1 MSAAMPAPQVEKH
14 EAATG
19 LQQEAKM
26 RSMSRSVIGL
36 LAFTFALGIGSVAVR
51 AADPTIPGVSFNGGD
66 GSYKRVLS
74 QGITLGISNDPPY
87 TFQDESTK
95 EYDGIDVRI
104 FREICKR
111 LAITKVKWEIVQF
124 DALIPG
130 IGARRWDVVV
140 DNLHENPKRLAV
152 VAFTSPAYW
161 YGSALAVQ
169 KGNPKNIH
177 TSADMAGHSVGTVR
191 GSFNQGLLEKRTDL
205 KEMKLYTSNEA
216 EFADLIAGRVDV
228 IMEDDIKIG
237 QFMKNHPEAAM
248 ELATGYE
255 VAPEEYGYARYAL
268 AKDDVDLNH
277 AVSRALD
284 EMRGDGSLRKIIA
297 EFGLTDRNLWY
308 YPVK

>member
-1 MSAAMPAPQVEKH
+1 
-14 EAATG
+14 
-19 LQQEAKM
+19 
-26 RSMSRSVIGL
+26 
-36 LAFTFALGIGSVAVR
+36 
-51 AADPTIPGVSFNGGD
+51 
-66 GSYKRVLS
+66 
-74 QGITLGISNDPPY
+74 
-87 TFQDESTK
+87 
-95 EYDGIDVRI
+95 
-104 FREICKR
+104 
-111 LAITKVKWEIVQF
+111 VQF

-130 IGARRWDVVV
+130 IAAKRWDVVV

-161 YGSALAVQ
+161 YGSALAVN

-205 KEMKLYTSNEA
+205 KELKLYTSNEA

-268 AKDDVDLNH
+268 AKQDVDLNH
-277 AVSRALD
+277 AISRALD
-284 EMRGDGSLRKIIA
+284 EIRGDGTLGKIIA

>member
-1 MSAAMPAPQVEKH
+1 MLSNNRILK
-14 EAATG
+14 
-19 LQQEAKM
+19 
-26 RSMSRSVIGL
+26 GL
-36 LAFTFALGIGSVAVR
+36 LAFAFTIGIGSAT
-51 AADPTIPGVSFNGGD
+51 ALAGDPTLPGVSFNGGD
-66 GSYKRVLS
+66 GSYKRVVDG
-74 QGITLGISNDPPY
+74 GITLGISNDPPY
-87 TFQDESTK
+87 TFQDTSTQ

-104 FREICKR
+104 FKEICKR
-111 LAITKVKWEIVQF
+111 LGIEKIKWEIVQF

-130 IGARRWDVVV
+130 IGAKRWDVVV

-161 YGSALAVQ
+161 YGSALAVN

-177 TSADMAGHSVGTVR
+177 TSADMAGHTVGTVR

-205 KEMKLYTSNEA
+205 KELKLYTSNEA

-237 QFMKNHPEAAM
+237 QFMKAHPDAAM

-268 AKDDVDLNH
+268 AKEDVDLNH

-284 EMRGDGSLRKIIA
+284 EIRGDGTLSKIIA

-308 YPVK
+308 FPVK

>member
-1 MSAAMPAPQVEKH
+1 
-14 EAATG
+14 
-19 LQQEAKM
+19 M
-26 RSMSRSVIGL
+26 RPINRRALGL
-36 LAFTFALGIGSVAVR
+36 LAFAFALGIGIAAAR
-51 AADPTIPGVSFNGGD
+51 AEDPTVPGVSFNGGD
-66 GSYKRVLS
+66 GSYKRVIAN
-74 QGITLGISNDPPY
+74 GITLGISNDPPY
-87 TFQDESTK
+87 TYQDQATK
-95 EYDGIDVRI
+95 DYDGIDVRI

-111 LAITKVKWEIVQF
+111 LGITNVKWEIVQF

-130 IGARRWDVVV
+130 IGAKRWDVVV

-169 KGNPKNIH
+169 KGNPLNIH
-177 TSADMAGHSVGTVR
+177 TSADMAGHTVGTVR

-205 KEMKLYTSNEA
+205 KELKLYTSNEA

-268 AKDDVDLNH
+268 SKDDVDLNH

>member
-1 MSAAMPAPQVEKH
+1 MLSNNRILK
-14 EAATG
+14 G
-19 LQQEAKM
+19 LIAC
-26 RSMSRSVIGL
+26 
-36 LAFTFALGIGSVAVR
+36 AFAVGIGSAT
-51 AADPTIPGVSFNGGD
+51 ALAGDPTLPGVSFNGGD
-66 GSYKRVLS
+66 GSYKRVVDG
-74 QGITLGISNDPPY
+74 GITLGISNDPPY
-87 TFQDESTK
+87 TFQDTSTQ

-104 FREICKR
+104 FKEICKR
-111 LAITKVKWEIVQF
+111 LGIEKVKWEIVQF

-130 IGARRWDVVV
+130 IGAKRWDVVV

-161 YGSALAVQ
+161 YGSALAVN

-177 TSADMAGHSVGTVR
+177 TTEDMAGHTVGTVR

-205 KEMKLYTSNEA
+205 KELKLYTSNEA
-216 EFADLIAGRVDV
+216 EFSDLIAGRVDV

-237 QFMKNHPEAAM
+237 QFMKAHPDAAM
-248 ELATGYE
+248 ELATGYQ

-268 AKDDVDLNH
+268 AKEDVDLNH

-284 EMRGDGSLRKIIA
+284 EIRGDGTLGKIIA

-308 YPVK
+308 FPVK

>member
-1 MSAAMPAPQVEKH
+1 
-14 EAATG
+14 
-19 LQQEAKM
+19 M
-26 RSMSRSVIGL
+26 RSINRSLIGL
-36 LAFTFALGIGSVAVR
+36 LAFAFALAIGSTAVR
-51 AADPTIPGVSFNGGD
+51 AADPTVPGVSFNGGD
-66 GSYKRVLS
+66 GSYKRVVAD
-74 QGITLGISNDPPY
+74 GITLGISNDAPY

-111 LAITKVKWEIVQF
+111 LGIDKVKWEIVQF

-130 IGARRWDVVV
+130 IGAKRWDVVV

-161 YGSALAVQ
+161 YGSALAVN

-205 KEMKLYTSNEA
+205 KELKLYTTNEA

-228 IMEDDIKIG
+228 VMEDDIKIG
-237 QFMKNHPEAAM
+237 QFMKHNPGAAM

-268 AKDDVDLNH
+268 SKADVDLNH

-284 EMRGDGSLRKIIA
+284 EIRGDGTLGKIMS

>member
-1 MSAAMPAPQVEKH
+1 
-14 EAATG
+14 
-19 LQQEAKM
+19 M
-26 RSMSRSVIGL
+26 RSINRSVVGL
-36 LAFTFALGIGSVAVR
+36 LAFALALGFGCATVR
-51 AADPTIPGVSFNGGD
+51 AGDSALPGVSFNGGD
-66 GSYKRVLS
+66 GSYKRVVAD
-74 QGITLGISNDPPY
+74 GITLGISNDPPY
-87 TFQDESTK
+87 TFQDEKTK
-95 EYDGIDVRI
+95 DYDGIDVRI

-111 LAITKVKWEIVQF
+111 LGITNVKWEIVQF

-130 IGARRWDVVV
+130 IAAKRWDVVV
-140 DNLHENPKRLAV
+140 DNLHENPKRLKV

-161 YGSALAVQ
+161 YGSALAVN

-177 TSADMAGHSVGTVR
+177 TVADMAGHSVGTVR

-205 KEMKLYTSNEA
+205 KELKLYTSNEA

-268 AKDDVDLNH
+268 AKQDVDLNH

-284 EMRGDGSLRKIIA
+284 EIRGDGTLGKIIA

-308 YPVK
+308 FPVK

>member
-1 MSAAMPAPQVEKH
+1 MLSNNRILK
-14 EAATG
+14 
-19 LQQEAKM
+19 
-26 RSMSRSVIGL
+26 GL
-36 LAFTFALGIGSVAVR
+36 LAIAFTIGIGSAT
-51 AADPTIPGVSFNGGD
+51 ALAGDPTLPGVSFNGGD
-66 GSYKRVLS
+66 GSYKRVVEG
-74 QGITLGISNDPPY
+74 GITLGISNDPPY
-87 TFQDESTK
+87 TFQDTSTQ

-104 FREICKR
+104 FKEISKR
-111 LAITKVKWEIVQF
+111 LGIEKIKWEIVQF

-130 IGARRWDVVV
+130 IGAKRWDVVV

-161 YGSALAVQ
+161 YGSALAVN

-177 TSADMAGHSVGTVR
+177 TFADMAGHTVGTVR

-205 KEMKLYTSNEA
+205 KELKLYTSNEA

-237 QFMKNHPEAAM
+237 QFMKAHPDAAM
-248 ELATGYE
+248 DLATGYN

-268 AKDDVDLNH
+268 AKEDVDLNH

-284 EMRGDGSLRKIIA
+284 EIRADGTLGKIIA

-308 YPVK
+308 FPVK

>member
-1 MSAAMPAPQVEKH
+1 
-14 EAATG
+14 
-19 LQQEAKM
+19 M
-26 RSMSRSVIGL
+26 RLISRSVMGL
-36 LAFTFALGIGSVAVR
+36 LAFTFALGIGSAAVR

-66 GSYKRVLS
+66 GSYKRVLA

-111 LAITKVKWEIVQF
+111 LAISKVKWEIVQF

-177 TSADMAGHSVGTVR
+177 TSADLAGHSVGTVR

-205 KEMKLYTSNEA
+205 KELKSIRRMKPNSPT
-216 EFADLIAGRVDV
+216 
-228 IMEDDIKIG
+228 
-237 QFMKNHPEAAM
+237 
-248 ELATGYE
+248 
-255 VAPEEYGYARYAL
+255 
-268 AKDDVDLNH
+268 
-277 AVSRALD
+277 
-284 EMRGDGSLRKIIA
+284 
-297 EFGLTDRNLWY
+297 
-308 YPVK
+308 

>member
-1 MSAAMPAPQVEKH
+1 MLSINQ
-14 EAATG
+14 
-19 LQQEAKM
+19 
-26 RSMSRSVIGL
+26 SVKGL
-36 LAFTFALGIGSVAVR
+36 LAFAFALGIGSTVAWSDP
-51 AADPTIPGVSFNGGD
+51 AAVSTSFNGGD
-66 GSYKRVLS
+66 GSYKRVLAD
-74 QGITLGISNDPPY
+74 GITLGISNDPPY
-87 TFQDESTK
+87 TFQDNATQ

-104 FREICKR
+104 FKEICKR
-111 LAITKVKWEIVQF
+111 LGIEKVKWEIVQF

-130 IGARRWDVVV
+130 IGAKRWDVVV

-161 YGSALAVQ
+161 YGSALAVN

-177 TSADMAGHSVGTVR
+177 TTEDMAGHTVGTVR

-205 KEMKLYTSNEA
+205 KELKLYTSNEA

-237 QFMKNHPEAAM
+237 QFMKAHPDAAM
-248 ELATGYE
+248 ELASGYQ

-268 AKDDVDLNH
+268 AKEDVDLNH
-277 AVSRALD
+277 AVSRTLD
-284 EMRGDGSLRKIIA
+284 ELRGDGTLSKIIA

-308 YPVK
+308 FPVK

>member
-1 MSAAMPAPQVEKH
+1 
-14 EAATG
+14 
-19 LQQEAKM
+19 M
-26 RSMSRSVIGL
+26 RSITRSVIGVM
-36 LAFTFALGIGSVAVR
+36 AFAFALGLGCAAVQ
-51 AADPTIPGVSFNGGD
+51 AADPTVPGVSFNGGD
-66 GSYKRVLS
+66 GSFKRVVAN
-74 QGITLGISNDPPY
+74 GITLGISNDPPY
-87 TFQDESTK
+87 TYQDEKTK
-95 EYDGIDVRI
+95 QYDGIDVQI
-104 FREICKR
+104 FTEICKR
-111 LAITKVKWEIVQF
+111 LGISNVKWEIVQF

-130 IGARRWDVVV
+130 IGAKRWDVVV

-177 TSADMAGHSVGTVR
+177 TSGDMAGHTVGTVR

-205 KEMKLYTSNEA
+205 KELKLYTSNEA

-237 QFMKNHPEAAM
+237 EFMKAHPEAAM
-248 ELATGYE
+248 ELATGYQ

-268 AKDDVDLNH
+268 SKDDVDLNH

-284 EMRGDGSLRKIIA
+284 EMRGDGSLLKIIK
-297 EFGLTDRNLWY
+297 EFGLTERNLWY
-308 YPVK
+308 YPVAK

>member
-1 MSAAMPAPQVEKH
+1 
-14 EAATG
+14 
-19 LQQEAKM
+19 M
-26 RSMSRSVIGL
+26 RSIIRSGIAL
-36 LAFTFALGIGSVAVR
+36 LAFVFTLEIGWAAAR
-51 AADPTIPGVSFNGGD
+51 AGDPLVPGVSFNGGD
-66 GSYKRVLS
+66 GSYKRVLAD
-74 QGITLGISNDPPY
+74 GITLGISNDPPY
-87 TFQDESTK
+87 TYQDEKTK
-95 EYDGIDVRI
+95 DYDGIDVRI

-111 LAITKVKWEIVQF
+111 LGITNVKWEIVQF

-130 IGARRWDVVV
+130 IAAKRWDVVV

-177 TSADMAGHSVGTVR
+177 TSQDMAGHSVGTVR
-191 GSFNQGLLEKRTDL
+191 GSFNQGLLEKRKDL
-205 KEMKLYTSNEA
+205 GELKLYTSNEA

-228 IMEDDIKIG
+228 VMEDDIKIG
-237 QFMKNHPEAAM
+237 QFMKNHPQAAM
-248 ELATGYE
+248 ELATGYQ

-268 AKDDVDLNH
+268 SRQDVDLNH
-277 AVSRALD
+277 AISRALD
-284 EMRGDGSLRKIIA
+284 EMRGDESLRKIIA

>member
-1 MSAAMPAPQVEKH
+1 
-14 EAATG
+14 
-19 LQQEAKM
+19 M
-26 RSMSRSVIGL
+26 RSINRRAIGL
-36 LAFTFALGIGSVAVR
+36 LTFAFALGMGTAAVQ
-51 AADPTIPGVSFNGGD
+51 AGDPTLPGVSFNGGD
-66 GSYKRVLS
+66 GSYKRAVAD
-74 QGITLGISNDPPY
+74 GITLGISNDPPY
-87 TFQDESTK
+87 TFQDETTK
-95 EYDGIDVRI
+95 DYDGIDVRI

-111 LAITKVKWEIVQF
+111 LGIEKVKWEIVQF

-130 IGARRWDVVV
+130 TQAKRWDVVV

-169 KGNPKNIH
+169 KGNPQNIH
-177 TSADMAGHSVGTVR
+177 TAQNLAGHSVGTVR

-205 KEMKLYTSNEA
+205 KDLKLYTSNEA

-228 IMEDDIKIG
+228 VMEDDIKIG

-268 AKDDVDLNH
+268 RKEDVDLNH

-284 EMRGDGSLRKIIA
+284 EIRGDGTLSKIMA

-308 YPVK
+308 YPVKH

>member
-1 MSAAMPAPQVEKH
+1 
-14 EAATG
+14 
-19 LQQEAKM
+19 
-26 RSMSRSVIGL
+26 
-36 LAFTFALGIGSVAVR
+36 
-51 AADPTIPGVSFNGGD
+51 
-66 GSYKRVLS
+66 
-74 QGITLGISNDPPY
+74 
-87 TFQDESTK
+87 
-95 EYDGIDVRI
+95 
-104 FREICKR
+104 
-111 LAITKVKWEIVQF
+111 VQF

-130 IGARRWDVVV
+130 IGAKRWDVVV
-140 DNLHENPKRLAV
+140 DNLHENPKRLLV

-191 GSFNQGLLEKRTDL
+191 GSFNQALLEKRTDL
-205 KEMKLYTSNEA
+205 KELKLYTSNEA

-268 AKDDVDLNH
+268 AKEDVDLNH

>member
-1 MSAAMPAPQVEKH
+1 
-14 EAATG
+14 
-19 LQQEAKM
+19 M
-26 RSMSRSVIGL
+26 RSINRHVVGL
-36 LAFTFALGIGSVAVR
+36 LAFAFAFGVGATAAR
-51 AADPTIPGVSFNGGD
+51 AEDPTVPGVSFNGGD
-66 GSYKRVLS
+66 GSYKRVVAD
-74 QGITLGISNDPPY
+74 GITLGISNDPPY
-87 TFQDESTK
+87 TFQDETTK

-104 FREICKR
+104 FREITKR
-111 LAITKVKWEIVQF
+111 LGITKVNWEIVQF

-130 IGARRWDVVV
+130 IQAKRWDVVV

-169 KGNPKNIH
+169 KGNPQNIH
-177 TSADMAGHSVGTVR
+177 TSKDMGGHSVGTVR

-205 KEMKLYTSNEA
+205 KELKLYTSNEA

-268 AKDDVDLNH
+268 AKGDVDLNH

-284 EMRGDGSLRKIIA
+284 EMRGDGSLRAIIA

-308 YPVK
+308 YPVNH